1 MESGRR
7 RGRPRRPPTP
17 PDVLAYPAVSP
28 NGGNWHISGRIGAGR
43 GASKG
48 PFPDALP
55 RTRRAALTATG
66 SPDASFPPRALL
78 AWSSSALDFIAQTH
92 RLHGA
97 CDYLSTDRMLII
109 LPPFAMCT
117 AFPYSDYYGGSDAH
131 SLRRGLLAP
140 AMGLPRSRPWT
151 LHCDVG
157 GGYPNNPTALC
168 GSPNGD
174 RQQMPAH
181 PLLG

>member
-1 MESGRR
+1 MRTRTWTPSCWSRCISPLREVHSVRGDDRVAGRGGVIRAVASRPILSAACPR
-7 RGRPRRPPTP
+7 RGAATT
-17 PDVLAYPAVSP
+17 VGS
-28 NGGNWHISGRIGAGR
+28 RIGAGR

-78 AWSSSALDFIAQTH
+78 AWSSYALDFIAQTH

-97 CDYLSTDRMLII
+97 CEYLSTDRMLII

-117 AFPYSDYYGGSDAH
+117 AFPYADYYGGSDSPNLH
-131 SLRRGLLAP
+131 RGRLTP
-140 AMGLPRSRPWT
+140 VRGLPRSRHWT
-151 LHCDVG
+151 LHHDVG
-157 GGYPNNPTALC
+157 GG
-168 GSPNGD
+168 
-174 RQQMPAH
+174 
-181 PLLG
+181 